1 MLRQDVLWTLETD
14 YRGLPYHVS
23 GNAILHA
30 LAHNGVLDYHEQREI
45 GVSHGVFAPSVYGV
59 FPDWHST
66 SGGRGNFPS
75 TLKDIETYS
84 DLYLFRRPQHD
95 WIHDGRPR
103 DAVNT
108 PAKRTSRGQVMMQP
122 THALKMTARGTR
134 RVQWYLHAY
143 LTAEDGSGILPIEE
157 TDLDGIQ
164 VGGKRNYGL
173 GELGFKDTKLT
184 DLNALDYSAIEDADS
199 HIIELMTPYVL
210 RSSHPHTDDHTIPN
224 WWDQSLT
231 YRTREDAIVEQRE
244 KHSLTVV
251 DHGQVA
257 KYYGNRPIATAKN
270 GVGRV
275 GPHSKYGFGEL
286 WIRPTG
292 VDDSKKE

>member
-1 MLRQDVLWTLETD
+1 MLRQDVIWTLETD
-14 YRGLPYHVS
+14 YAGWPYHVS

-30 LAHNGVLDYHEQREI
+30 LAHTGAIGYDVQRQI

-59 FPDWHST
+59 FPDWHTT

-75 TLKDIETYS
+75 TIKEIETYS

-108 PAKRTSRGQVMMQP
+108 PAKRTTREHVMLQP
-122 THALKMTARGTR
+122 THALEMTSRGTR

-143 LTAEDGSGILPIEE
+143 LTAEDGAGVLPLEE

-164 VGGKRNYGL
+164 VGGKRNYGM
-173 GELGFKDTKLT
+173 GELSIKDAQLT
-184 DLNALDYSAIEDADS
+184 DLEALDYSAIENSDS
-199 HIIELMTPYVL
+199 HVIELITPYVL
-210 RSSHPHTDDHTIPN
+210 KSEHPHTDNHEIPK
-224 WWDQSLT
+224 WWDQSLS
-231 YRTREDAIVEQRE
+231 YRTCPDAIYEQRD
-244 KHSLTVV
+244 KYKLRVV

-257 KYYGNRPIATAKN
+257 KYYGNRPVATAKN
-270 GVGRV
+270 GVTRV

-286 WIRPTG
+286 WIRPAG
-292 VDDSKKE
+292 GNE